1 LAAALRSE
9 KDVQVN
15 LIDGAQGEL
24 SVTVNGHVVAKKT
37 GDKMPEKND
46 VLEAV
51 RHEHASA

>member
-1 LAAALRSE
+1 LAAALRKE

-37 GDKMPEKND
+37 DEKMPDQNQ